1 MAETLLWRS
10 YCEQRGLTYHFEPS
24 YGISLLI
31 MAVFGVIAAG
41 IKVQSYV
48 HRLRLPDEWHFP
60 WSPGNIAVIM
70 AMLTTKCIYILE
82 QRIYIVRFRVSTSQ
96 SSLSLMVTSSHS
108 KQFLTPFGC
117 FFMQIDSPSVRGEK
131 GLCFITYD

>member
-70 AMLTTKCIYILE
+70 AMLTTKCIYIILYGLYNHTCLLSALE
-82 QRIYIVRFRVSTSQ
+82 LVQYATLVIIEQEY
-96 SSLSLMVTSSHS
+96 
-108 KQFLTPFGC
+108 
-117 FFMQIDSPSVRGEK
+117 
-131 GLCFITYD
+131 

>member
-1 MAETLLWRS
+1 MAEMLLWKS
-10 YCEQRGLTYHFEPS
+10 YCEQRGLTYHFEAS

-31 MAVFGVIAAG
+31 MAVFGVIAAL

-70 AMLTTKCIYILE
+70 AMLTICC
-82 QRIYIVRFRVSTSQ
+82 
-96 SSLSLMVTSSHS
+96 
-108 KQFLTPFGC
+108 TPVVYTPDLRLYYHETQNEF
-117 FFMQIDSPSVRGEK
+117 
-131 GLCFITYD
+131 

>member
-1 MAETLLWRS
+1 
-10 YCEQRGLTYHFEPS
+10 
-24 YGISLLI
+24 

-70 AMLTTKCIYILE
+70 AMLTTKCIYTVLYSVIICTLYNHTCLLSALE
-82 QRIYIVRFRVSTSQ
+82 YALVVIIEQEY
-96 SSLSLMVTSSHS
+96 
-108 KQFLTPFGC
+108 
-117 FFMQIDSPSVRGEK
+117 
-131 GLCFITYD
+131 

>member
-70 AMLTTKCIYILE
+70 AMLTTKCIYTVLYTLYKYNSRYLTNKTSYSWPILND
-82 QRIYIVRFRVSTSQ
+82 RI
-96 SSLSLMVTSSHS
+96 
-108 KQFLTPFGC
+108 
-117 FFMQIDSPSVRGEK
+117 SVRTNT
-131 GLCFITYD
+131 LSAAVT

>member
-1 MAETLLWRS
+1 MENNGHFGNHPFELHFEQYEALLVMAETLLWRS

-70 AMLTTKCIYILE
+70 AMLTTKCIYTVSLLSVLE
-82 QRIYIVRFRVSTSQ
+82 FVQY
-96 SSLSLMVTSSHS
+96 VTYNM
-108 KQFLTPFGC
+108 QCWLTLNRN
-117 FFMQIDSPSVRGEK
+117 INS
-131 GLCFITYD
+131 